1 MSGHYFVSDL
11 HLGSGEH
18 FAERRFIEFLLSI
31 KGKSAGL
38 YILGD
43 LFEFWFEY
51 RRVVPKV
58 GLDVLAVLRE
68 LSESGTKIFL
78 FRGNHDI
85 WFKGWL
91 ETELKAQGVFDELE
105 MEIDGLRVFLAHGDS
120 LDRALV
126 PRFFRFLMRS
136 SVNGF
141 LFSFLHPD
149 IGVGLARLV
158 SAKSRQA
165 MLENGAAVAL
175 QTALAAFAEKKIAK
189 GCDVVMLGH
198 SHIPEIRSFGSGT
211 YINTGDWLKNFT
223 YGLIKDG
230 KAALERF

>member
-1 MSGHYFVSDL
+1 MSGHYFVSDV
-11 HLGSGEH
+11 HLGIGDVS
-18 FAERRFIEFLLSI
+18 AERRFGEFLLSI

-58 GLDVLAVLRE
+58 GFDVLARLRE
-68 LSESGTKIFL
+68 LAETGTKIFL

-85 WFKGWL
+85 WFRGWL
-91 ETELKAQGVFDELE
+91 ETGLKVEGVFDELE
-105 MEIDGLRVFLAHGDS
+105 TVIDGLRAYLAHGDS
-120 LDRALV
+120 LDQALV

-136 SVNGF
+136 SVNGA
-141 LFSFLHPD
+141 LFSLLHPD
-149 IGVGLARLV
+149 IGFSVAQRLA
-158 SAKSRQA
+158 AKSRQG
-165 MLENGAAVAL
+165 MLESGAAVAV
-175 QTALAAFAEKKIAK
+175 QAALAAFAEKKIAK
-189 GCDVVMLGH
+189 GCDVVMMGH
-198 SHIPEIRSFGSGT
+198 SHIPEIRIFGSGT

-230 KAALERF
+230 KATLERF